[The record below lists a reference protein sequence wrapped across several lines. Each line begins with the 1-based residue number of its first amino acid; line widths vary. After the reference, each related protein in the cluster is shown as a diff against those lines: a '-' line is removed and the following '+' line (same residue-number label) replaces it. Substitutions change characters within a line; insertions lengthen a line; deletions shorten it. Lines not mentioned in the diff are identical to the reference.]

1 MAVSKPDKKVATHH
15 AVVTL
20 RVVGGFLGDIE
31 LEFAD
36 GLNCLIGGRGTGK
49 TTALEF
55 LRFGLGLMPDPKIS
69 PQRARAI
76 EMLVKANLGGGRIS
90 VELRTKSGMRYTAER
105 GSAEAIQVIN
115 EAGTA
120 VPVVLDRDQIFGADV
135 FSQNEIEEIASNPT
149 AQLALLDRFIEAET
163 STIAR
168 DLELL
173 NRQVGQTSV
182 ELRRLDLEIDD
193 LSARASELPVLE
205 EKLKG
210 VAKAGGPDA
219 QKINAAHAARAA
231 RERES
236 KVPTQLVAAA
246 QRVSAD
252 VAVAVTAF
260 QTTLDA
266 QLDASVRSGAN
277 GEIFMA
283 VEASVR
289 EFERTVVAAT
299 RMVAEA
305 ARATETAIARHQAI
319 LAEKHAL
326 QEADFRKVVAASQEE
341 GGRAAERAALQ
352 ASHTEATAAA
362 KLKEAKEAQRKSVA
376 TRRNEV
382 LRRISEIRDTRFAAR
397 KAVADRLTRK
407 LSSIR
412 VTISQAADAKQYREL
427 IVKTLKGLPLKQGP
441 TADRL
446 AEAFLPAE
454 LAQAALGGNIA
465 LVCEKTSYDEE
476 RSRRIVEALRGDGAA
491 YDIEAVDLD
500 DVPRIELLDG
510 DNYKES
516 QNLST
521 GQRCTTILPIL
532 LVQSERPL
540 LIDQPED
547 NLDNAFIY
555 ETIVKALRAV
565 RETRQVI
572 FVTHNPNIPVLGEAD
587 RVFVLHSDG
596 HKATVRRVGSVDD
609 CKEDIE
615 TILEGGRE
623 AFMQRK
629 TRYGH

>member
-1 MAVSKPDKKVATHH
+1 VSKPDKKVPTHH
-15 AVVTL
+15 AVLKL
-20 RVVGGFLGDIE
+20 RVVGGFLGGIE

-76 EMLVKANLGGGRIS
+76 ETLVKANLGGGRLS

-105 GSAEAIQVIN
+105 GATEAIQVIN

-135 FSQNEIEEIASNPT
+135 FSQNEIEEIASNPA
-149 AQLALLDRFIEAET
+149 AQLGLLDRFIEAET

-168 DLELL
+168 DLESLD
-173 NRQVGQTSV
+173 RQIGHTSV

-193 LSARASELPVLE
+193 LAARASELPVLE

-236 KVPTQLVAAA
+236 NVPAQLVVAM
-246 QRVSAD
+246 QRVSTD
-252 VAVAVTAF
+252 VSAAATAF
-260 QTTLDA
+260 QATLGA
-266 QLDASVRSGAN
+266 QLDASVRSGTN
-277 GEIFMA
+277 SEIFLAMD
-283 VEASVR
+283 ASAR
-289 EFERTVVAAT
+289 EYERTVVAAT

-305 ARATETAIARHQAI
+305 AIASEAAMARHQAT
-319 LAEKHAL
+319 LAERHAL
-326 QEADFRKVVAASQEE
+326 QEAEFRRVVAESQEE

-352 ASHTEATAAA
+352 ASQSEATAAA
-362 KLKEAKEAQRKSVA
+362 KLMEAKKAQRDSVV
-376 TRRNEV
+376 TRRNEF
-382 LRRISEIRDTRFAAR
+382 LGRISELRDSRFAAR
-397 KAVADRLTRK
+397 KAVVDRLTRR
-407 LSSIR
+407 LSIIR
-412 VTISQAADAKQYREL
+412 VTVSQAADSKQYREL
-427 IVKTLKGLPLKQGP
+427 IAKTLKGLPLKQGP

-454 LAQAALGGNIA
+454 LAQAALSRNIA
-465 LVCEKTSYDEE
+465 LVCEKTGYDEE

-491 YDIEAVDLD
+491 YDIEAIDLD
-500 DVPRIELLDG
+500 DVPCIELLDG
-510 DNYKES
+510 DNYKAS

-596 HKATVRRVGSVDD
+596 HKATVRRFGSVDD